1 VVFALA
7 NLPWVE
13 SQNQISHSVGWL
25 VEISVGRNTRPKL
38 YKPIP
43 FPEGNRSLVSLDTV
57 NEPAYSGILKWLHK
71 KGLPTLSSNLV
82 DGPCVS
88 EFHFVEFLRKAV

>member
-25 VEISVGRNTRPKL
+25 VEISVGRNKQPVQPGGVRFLQYALGSTW
-38 YKPIP
+38 
-43 FPEGNRSLVSLDTV
+43 V
-57 NEPAYSGILKWLHK
+57 
-71 KGLPTLSSNLV
+71 LPLQVLRRELLSQ
-82 DGPCVS
+82 
-88 EFHFVEFLRKAV
+88 